1 MSSDWKDSGATWQ
14 SPQHDPQAAYT
25 HQQAHDD
32 DDDVTQ
38 DAPEQDQYDVD
49 AHAYRAHDDQ
59 RYQAGYQGHQ
69 DYQNAPAADFEEPP
83 PTPITQRGD
92 LLHTVI
98 HYATLVGAPILFG
111 GLTALWV
118 LPLVANGRA
127 ATPAA
132 AFWPLAVLIILIV
145 IAQGTTVYYLGSI
158 NDLWFVFTLLGFLL
172 FLLVGCFS
180 TFGAIPGFLLL
191 ALIVVL
197 GVFLVRRYLHAVPEG
212 YVALAFAFGKYR
224 RTLLPGPHLLLPWER
239 IAYELN
245 TGEIQW
251 ICPTQ
256 RVQLAPDT
264 DVILRASIS
273 YQVLPDYAYLAMS
286 RVNGWEETLRELF
299 LAALQTIATTFSPGD
314 FLAWPDGPQGQP
326 VINPSLDDF
335 SNGARWEQVNNYL
348 FQYMRNRVAAWG
360 VQVNGIQI
368 RDVSLSSHGAHLV
381 DSPPLDHAA
390 YAYEQPTPA
399 SYAQQQ
405 VPQFENTYTQQELA
419 SPPAGNRPPVFKEE
433 VLVNAYKQVQEG
445 KITDPETIRNLAR
458 TFEAIAHDPEANGSV
473 SFDPMRAA
481 ENLYAEADHNEQLAS
496 ASPAS
501 NSAHS
506 SRVSF
511 EDDTNP
517 DWYNPRHPT

>member
-14 SPQHDPQAAYT
+14 SPQHNAQAGYT
-25 HQQAHDD
+25 HKQTRNDD
-32 DDDVTQ
+32 DDATQ
-38 DAPEQDQYDVD
+38 GAPEQDQYDVN
-49 AHAYRAHDDQ
+49 AHAYSAHDDQ
-59 RYQAGYQGHQ
+59 RYQAGYQG
-69 DYQNAPAADFEEPP
+69 YQNAPQPDFEEPP
-83 PTPITQRGD
+83 PTPVTQRD
-92 LLHTVI
+92 NLLQTLI
-98 HYATLVGAPILFG
+98 HYATLVGAPLLFG
-111 GLTALWV
+111 SLTALWV
-118 LPLVANGRA
+118 LPLVASGRA
-127 ATPAA
+127 ATPTA
-132 AFWPLAVLIILIV
+132 AFWPLAVLIILIA

-191 ALIVVL
+191 AIIVVL

-212 YVALAFAFGKYR
+212 YVALAFAFGTYR
-224 RTLLPGPHLLLPWER
+224 RTLLPGPHLVLPWEQV
-239 IAYELN
+239 AYELS

-314 FLAWPDGPQGQP
+314 FLAWPDGPQGHP
-326 VINPSLDDF
+326 ALNPSLDDF
-335 SNGARWEQVNNYL
+335 SGGARWEQVNTYL

-360 VQVNGIQI
+360 VQVNGVQI
-368 RDVSLSSHGAHLV
+368 RDVTLSSHGAHIV
-381 DSPPLDHAA
+381 DVPLLDHMA
-390 YAYEQPTPA
+390 YAYEQPAPA
-399 SYAQQQ
+399 SYAQQ
-405 VPQFENTYTQQELA
+405 PASQFENTYVQETV
-419 SPPAGNRPPVFKEE
+419 PPPSAGRPPVFKEE

-496 ASPAS
+496 ASPAP
-501 NSAHS
+501 NSARS

-517 DWYNPRHPT
+517 DWHNPRHPT